1 MYLKQYLSLAAM
13 IMLAVGFESPAH
25 AYLGPGLGLGAIG
38 VTLGVIATF
47 VLAFLG
53 LLWYPLKRML
63 KGFRTKGPE
72 EPKP

>member
-1 MYLKQYLSLAAM
+1 
-13 IMLAVGFESPAH
+13 V
-25 AYLGPGLGLGAIG
+25 GLGAIG

-63 KGFRTKGPE
+63 KGIRTKGPK

>member
-13 IMLAVGFESPAH
+13 MMLAVGFESPAH
-25 AYLGPGLGLGAIG
+25 AYMGPGVGLGAIG

-47 VLAFLG
+47 VLAFFG
-53 LLWYPLKRML
+53 LLWYPLKRMF
-63 KGFRTKGPE
+63 KRIRTKGPE

>member
-13 IMLAVGFESPAH
+13 MMLAVGFESPAH
-25 AYLGPGLGLGAIG
+25 AYLGPGVGLGAIG

-63 KGFRTKGPE
+63 KGIRTKGPK